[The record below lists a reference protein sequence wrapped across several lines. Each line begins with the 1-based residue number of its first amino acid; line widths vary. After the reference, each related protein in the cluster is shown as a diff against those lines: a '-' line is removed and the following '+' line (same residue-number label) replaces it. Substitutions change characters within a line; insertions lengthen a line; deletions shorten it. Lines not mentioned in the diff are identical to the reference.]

1 MDCLPDIWHKL
12 EYLAGIVEQY
22 TKPDYKVTHQEL
34 TDVRDDLNEC
44 AETVQTIRDR
54 IVFE

>member
-1 MDCLPDIWHKL
+1 MESLPEVWEQV
-12 EYLAGIVEQY
+12 EYVAGILKEVV
-22 TKPDYKVTHQEL
+22 KPEYKLTHQDL
-34 TDVRDDLNEC
+34 TDIRDDLNSC